1 MYREKKNLILENLTR
16 SVTTEFSSCLQI
28 QNTSTITQLATAD
41 TQMRTH
47 LSVGFKNSCI
57 NADLH
62 ATVEKQMSEKSVMV
76 IRFITVAL
84 SFPIK

>member
-1 MYREKKNLILENLTR
+1 MYRGKKINQILENLTR

-28 QNTSTITQLATAD
+28 QNTSTITQLVTAD
-41 TQMRTH
+41 TNENP

-57 NADLH
+57 NTDLH
-62 ATVEKQMSEKSVMV
+62 ATVEKQKSEKSVIV